1 MGQTSDFWY
10 LSVTISFTLL
20 NIAIIN
26 IIINTKYF
34 TIFSVISVIF
44 FTYVWYLIIYYAA
57 NFIDI

>member
-44 FTYVWYLIIYYAA
+44 FTYV
-57 NFIDI
+57 